1 MLANHVYFLRESI
14 FETMERND
22 VFQSRAVKSVEK
34 NVEDTYQSNLAR
46 WEQLLVFFNI
56 AVILWISITIR
67 KVNLKSWNPAVTL

>member
-34 NVEDTYQSNLAR
+34 NVEDTSQSNLAR
-46 WEQLLVFFNI
+46 REQLLVFFNI
-56 AVILWISITIR
+56 AVILWISTTIR

>member
-34 NVEDTYQSNLAR
+34 NIEDTSQSNLAR

>member
-34 NVEDTYQSNLAR
+34 NVEDTSQSNLAIS
-46 WEQLLVFFNI
+46 VFQY
-56 AVILWISITIR
+56 SSHP
-67 KVNLKSWNPAVTL
+67 VN

>member
-34 NVEDTYQSNLAR
+34 NVEDTSQSNLVR

-56 AVILWISITIR
+56 AVIL
-67 KVNLKSWNPAVTL
+67 

>member
-34 NVEDTYQSNLAR
+34 NIEDTSQSNLAR

-56 AVILWISITIR
+56 AVIL
-67 KVNLKSWNPAVTL
+67 

>member
-34 NVEDTYQSNLAR
+34 NVEDTSQSNLAR
-46 WEQLLVFFNI
+46 WEQL
-56 AVILWISITIR
+56 
-67 KVNLKSWNPAVTL
+67 

>member
-34 NVEDTYQSNLAR
+34 NVEDTSQSNLAR
-46 WEQLLVFFNI
+46 CEQLLVFFNI
-56 AVILWISITIR
+56 AVIL
-67 KVNLKSWNPAVTL
+67 

>member
-34 NVEDTYQSNLAR
+34 NVEDTSQSNLAR
-46 WEQLLVFFNI
+46 REQLLVFFNI
-56 AVILWISITIR
+56 AVTLWISTTIR

>member
-22 VFQSRAVKSVEK
+22 VFQSSAVKSVEK
-34 NVEDTYQSNLAR
+34 NVEDTSQSNLAR

-56 AVILWISITIR
+56 AVIL
-67 KVNLKSWNPAVTL
+67 

>member
-34 NVEDTYQSNLAR
+34 NVQDTSQSNLAR

-56 AVILWISITIR
+56 AVIL
-67 KVNLKSWNPAVTL
+67 

>member
-34 NVEDTYQSNLAR
+34 NVEDTSQSNLAR
-46 WEQLLVFFNI
+46 REQLLVFFNI

>member
-1 MLANHVYFLRESI
+1 MLANHVYFLQESI

-34 NVEDTYQSNLAR
+34 NVEDTSQSNLAR

>member
-34 NVEDTYQSNLAR
+34 NVEDTSQSNLAR

-56 AVILWISITIR
+56 AVIL
-67 KVNLKSWNPAVTL
+67 

>member
-1 MLANHVYFLRESI
+1 MLANHAYFLRESI

-34 NVEDTYQSNLAR
+34 NVEDTSQSNLAR
-46 WEQLLVFFNI
+46 CEQLLVFFNI

>member
-1 MLANHVYFLRESI
+1 MLANHVYFLQESI

-34 NVEDTYQSNLAR
+34 NVEDTSQSNLAR

-56 AVILWISITIR
+56 AVIL
-67 KVNLKSWNPAVTL
+67 

>member
-22 VFQSRAVKSVEK
+22 VFQSRAVKSVKK
-34 NVEDTYQSNLAR
+34 NVEDTSQSNLAR

-56 AVILWISITIR
+56 AVIL
-67 KVNLKSWNPAVTL
+67 

>member
-34 NVEDTYQSNLAR
+34 NVEDTSQSNLAR
-46 WEQLLVFFNI
+46 WEQLLVFFNT
-56 AVILWISITIR
+56 AVIL
-67 KVNLKSWNPAVTL
+67 

>member
-1 MLANHVYFLRESI
+1 
-14 FETMERND
+14 MERND

-34 NVEDTYQSNLAR
+34 NVEDTSQSNLAR

>member
-34 NVEDTYQSNLAR
+34 NVEDTSQSNLVR
-46 WEQLLVFFNI
+46 WEQLLVFFNK
-56 AVILWISITIR
+56 AVIL
-67 KVNLKSWNPAVTL
+67 

>member
-34 NVEDTYQSNLAR
+34 NVEDTSQSNLAR
-46 WEQLLVFFNI
+46 REQLLVFFNI
-56 AVILWISITIR
+56 AVIL
-67 KVNLKSWNPAVTL
+67 

>member
-1 MLANHVYFLRESI
+1 MLANHVYFLPESI

-34 NVEDTYQSNLAR
+34 NVEDTSQSNLAR
-46 WEQLLVFFNI
+46 REQLLVFFNI

>member
-14 FETMERND
+14 FETIERND

-34 NVEDTYQSNLAR
+34 NVEDTSQSNLAR

-56 AVILWISITIR
+56 AVIL
-67 KVNLKSWNPAVTL
+67 

>member
-34 NVEDTYQSNLAR
+34 MLKTLPR
-46 WEQLLVFFNI
+46 
-56 AVILWISITIR
+56 VI
-67 KVNLKSWNPAVTL
+67 

>member
-34 NVEDTYQSNLAR
+34 NVEDTSQSNLAR

>member
-34 NVEDTYQSNLAR
+34 NVEDTSQSNLAR
-46 WEQLLVFFNI
+46 REQLLVFFQYSSHPLN
-56 AVILWISITIR
+56 
-67 KVNLKSWNPAVTL
+67 

>member
-22 VFQSRAVKSVEK
+22 VFQSRAVKSMEK
-34 NVEDTYQSNLAR
+34 NVEDTSQSNLAR

-56 AVILWISITIR
+56 AVIL
-67 KVNLKSWNPAVTL
+67 

>member
-14 FETMERND
+14 CETMERND

-34 NVEDTYQSNLAR
+34 NVEDTSQSNLAR

-56 AVILWISITIR
+56 AVIL
-67 KVNLKSWNPAVTL
+67 

>member
-1 MLANHVYFLRESI
+1 MFSLFGKRSFDMLANHVYFLRESI

-34 NVEDTYQSNLAR
+34 NVEDTSQNNLAR

-56 AVILWISITIR
+56 AVIL
-67 KVNLKSWNPAVTL
+67 